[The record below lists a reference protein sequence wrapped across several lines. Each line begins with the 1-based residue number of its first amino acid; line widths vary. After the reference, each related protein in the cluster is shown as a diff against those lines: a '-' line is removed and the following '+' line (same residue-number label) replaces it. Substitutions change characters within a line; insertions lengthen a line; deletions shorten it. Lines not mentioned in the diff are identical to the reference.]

1 MLSLGLTAIDRI
13 GRQPPRVSSNG
24 GRNDL
29 KAPSDRW
36 RDGHNLRLRR
46 VLLANLHREPSVGRG
61 ASSIEASSHD
71 ILPKAGFAAMLG
83 FKGCNISL
91 MRLKRAE
98 IANRRRQAFA
108 FGKVAGRMA
117 VGAATRLPA

>member
-1 MLSLGLTAIDRI
+1 MGIE
-13 GRQPPRVSSNG
+13 SS
-24 GRNDL
+24 R
-29 KAPSDRW
+29 
-36 RDGHNLRLRR
+36 
-46 VLLANLHREPSVGRG
+46 VGRG
-61 ASSIEASSHD
+61 ASPIEAPSHD
-71 ILPKAGFAAMLG
+71 MLPKAGFAAMLG

-117 VGAATRLPA
+117 VAFAFGMVERVIDERAAQNGSGQGCFVSSASAAGVKYS